1 MEAAA
6 APGRGEGGR
15 ASVAGRGVRGPVP
28 CFEMLLDHGDDPEFD
43 GLLEQFGSVEA
54 FHGSGT

>member
-1 MEAAA
+1 
-6 APGRGEGGR
+6 
-15 ASVAGRGVRGPVP
+15 VRGPVP

-43 GLLEQFGSVEA
+43 GLLEQFSSVEA